1 MALAGVERT
10 STSSAASSGIRSS
23 AWRLTIRCM
32 VHPSSK
38 SSGLAHYPGGG
49 RPSTSHRTDPPPELL
64 LRDELPDEKAEQHEP
79 PRPRTATTRPPKA
92 AKPPAQPTL
101 VRTQPRA
108 ATSPTPTA
116 TSQESPAQTRPLPP
130 TSDDQPRD
138 QFSPAATGQCSA
150 VVDIEAA
157 IGIDADSSCGST

>member
-108 ATSPTPTA
+108 ATSPTPTT
-116 TSQESPAQTRPLPP
+116 TSQESPAQTGPYR
-130 TSDDQPRD
+130 QPAMTNEGSVLTRRYR
-138 QFSPAATGQCSA
+138 GQCSA
-150 VVDIEAA
+150 VVDIEGA